1 MPRLT
6 ATERKLKE
14 EVAIAEA
21 HAQELLQRVADLKS
35 ASDSAAEAAIEA
47 ASAAA
52 EVDVMA
58 IRALAA
64 EDEARRQAN
73 AAAAEL
79 NAAEAEA
86 ENATKA
92 AYEARMRALFPF
104 TPTKGGGNRSGN
116 SGAARMWD
124 VQVAVHC
131 IKPTGKPAACS
142 QYDVGKMLDETRL
155 KLEQLKKTIMDKRQ
169 RLADTSVAVTRAL
182 EAEEAAKQE
191 YDSVQEEQ
199 AALIEQQKMLE
210 TGGWKPPMTPAGAE
224 AAQSA
229 WLATLNHL
237 RDRLERLH
245 SEGYVEYAVL
255 GFVRSDAHTWRRFWT
270 RQEVVGSS
278 GDRSNIGGGAGDEVS
293 PMASPPQA
301 GFDSPRKG
309 SGQVP
314 TDRVEC
320 VYPKTCGCALCAH
333 RWGKARRSGAHPSI
347 GEGGVFDAFAEFQDV
362 KSKAHKHAEDLGAR
376 VGTRVCGVVRVCAES
391 AEVGLRFVSGQL
403 CAALHEARPVVLR
416 PMMRTKRDLIGMRRD
431 EMISARAFE
440 REVVTNLK
448 PDNLRKMGLYDVMWQ
463 EQISCASTPDR
474 GADMHALVGSS
485 SGFGSAI
492 LGVGGGGG
500 GTQPRLKRSN
510 SMPMRGARAAGAA
523 SSSDSPSSAAS
534 TSPTGKIG
542 TPMRLT
548 RGHTRGASSSTDARA
563 VGNHRPLLT
572 NPHASLLLDVHTRLL
587 RTDGNS
593 FSYVSGRAQL
603 DMDLPWI
610 GIGREERAFVEDRK
624 SLMSSTRPLSPRPGR
639 HGHQPSS
646 PRSMVHEPKT
656 APCEPKMGQAG
667 FHATEGKPHP
677 LWYVAPSTPHATA
690 EMEGH
695 TVLNTAL
702 SGGTPLLATTTL
714 SAMTPSLATPRAP
727 GEEEQA
733 LAAEALAP
741 YSRGWPAG
749 EGLATKAA
757 ARETASSAARLRFG
771 AAAKTMSISTL
782 INAGGQLP
790 ADAHAAAEAAR
801 EAAEAQAVEAAEA
814 EPISHDTPDSPLVE
828 VRL

>member
-64 EDEARRQAN
+64 EDEARRQAD

-116 SGAARMWD
+116 SAARMWD

-155 KLEQLKKTIMDKRQ
+155 KLEQLKVTIVDKRQ
-169 RLADTSVAVTRAL
+169 RLADASVAVRRCG

-191 YDSVQEEQ
+191 YERVLEEQ

-255 GFVRSDAHTWRRFWT
+255 GFVRSDAHAWRRFWT

-278 GDRSNIGGGAGDEVS
+278 GDRSSSGGGAGDDGS
-293 PMASPPQA
+293 PIAPPQA
-301 GFDSPRKG
+301 GFDSPRKGSGFDSPRKG

-320 VYPKTCGCALCAH
+320 AYPKTCGCALCAH
-333 RWGKARRSGAHPSI
+333 RWGKAHRSGAHPSI
-347 GEGGVFDAFAEFQDV
+347 GEGGVFDAFTEFRDA
-362 KSKAHKHAEDLGAR
+362 KSEAHKHAEGLGAR

-391 AEVGLRFVSGQL
+391 AEAGIRFVSGQL

-416 PMMRTKRDLIGMRRD
+416 PTMRTKRDLMSMRRD

-485 SGFGSAI
+485 SGFGSSV

-500 GTQPRLKRSN
+500 GGAQPRLKRSN
-510 SMPMRGARAAGAA
+510 SMPMRGARTAGAA
-523 SSSDSPSSAAS
+523 SPSDSPSSTAS

-542 TPMRLT
+542 APMRLT
-548 RGHTRGASSSTDARA
+548 KGHTRGASSSTDARGG
-563 VGNHRPLLT
+563 GNHRPLLT

-593 FSYVSGRAQL
+593 FSYMSGRAQL
-603 DMDLPWI
+603 DTDLPWI

-639 HGHQPSS
+639 HGLQPSS
-646 PRSMVHEPKT
+646 PRSMAREPRT
-656 APCEPKMGQAG
+656 GQAAL
-667 FHATEGKPHP
+667 HATEGKAHP

-695 TVLNTAL
+695 AVLNTAL

-714 SAMTPSLATPRAP
+714 SAMTPSLATPWAP

-733 LAAEALAP
+733 PAAEALAP

-757 ARETASSAARLRFG
+757 AREMATSAVSSAARLRFG
-771 AAAKTMSISTL
+771 AAAKTMSKST
-782 INAGGQLP
+782 GQLP
-790 ADAHAAAEAAR
+790 ADARAAAEAAR

-814 EPISHDTPDSPLVE
+814 EPISHNTPDSPLVE